1 MPPVY
6 GRLVQ
11 HDPRS
16 RAFAQPELSASV
28 VRSVSWARRTPVL
41 DQGQVGSCTGNA
53 ATGWLGTDSAAGRA
67 GTSVVIG
74 AAGAAASRGRFT
86 AGTWRLDEDFALRLY
101 SLATALDDLPGTYPP
116 QDTGSSGLGA
126 AKALRVLG
134 LAASYRHAFSEPA
147 MAAALQSG
155 PVIIGVPWLVSM
167 ETTRSNGRIP
177 IDPASGVAGGHEVE
191 VAALDVERGR
201 YWITNSWGTG
211 WGLHGRGWVTRP
223 EMAWL
228 LSQGGDVT
236 VPVRATATGKLPGGG
251 GLLAALRSLTIR
263 ALAWLTRS
271 TT

>member
-1 MPPVY
+1 MSPVY

-16 RAFAQPELSASV
+16 RSFAQPETAA
-28 VRSVSWARRTPVL
+28 VRSVSWTRRTPVL

-86 AGTWRLDEDFALRLY
+86 PGRWRLDEDFALRLY

-116 QDTGSSGLGA
+116 QDTGSSGLGV
-126 AKALRVLG
+126 AKALRTLG
-134 LAASYRHAFSEPA
+134 LAGTYRHAFSEPA

-167 ETTRSNGRIP
+167 ETPRSNGRIP

-236 VPVRATATGKLPGGG
+236 VPARATTTKLPGGR
-251 GLLAALRSLTIR
+251 GLLAAVRTFAVR
-263 ALAWLTRS
+263 ALAWLSFWER
-271 TT
+271 